1 MKKVKFVKANYRP
14 LDSGEELA
22 GSVYVQVGAKI
33 VRIYAYDDE
42 SSNFVRAVRIIGKRA
57 KDWEIQ
63 TRVPWVWW
71 REREL
76 YDPEWRLEIEPQICK
91 ALNISVS
98 QWRGIMRRA
107 LATINAWCDIAT
119 WEEMEKEAEAGKS

>member
-1 MKKVKFVKANYRP
+1 MKKVKFVKADCRP
-14 LDSGEELA
+14 LISGEELD
-22 GSVYVQVGAKI
+22 GSVYFQVGAKI

-57 KDWEIQ
+57 KDWEI
-63 TRVPWVWW
+63 WW
-71 REREL
+71 SCVSWSWRNEREL
-76 YDPEWRLEIEPQICK
+76 YDEYWRCEAEPQICK

-119 WEEMEKEAEAGKS
+119 WEEMEKEAEA